1 MTDIRPLAPLETDIA
16 LLLPARR
23 KEKTRQYLLPA
34 DRLRC
39 LAGGLLMEHIAQ
51 GREVLYEEYGKPYLS
66 EGPFFNLSH
75 AGDYV
80 CLAVSESSPVGIDIE
95 LHRSEDFLSLGK
107 TAFHADEID
116 FLEKE
121 PTAERFF
128 TIWTLKESYAKMFGT
143 GFSVEP
149 SSFCVLP
156 GKTRFPFEREVF
168 FKTFNIIEDYSLAVC
183 AAEPIQ
189 AEITFFTFTNCL
201 FVCSNNSIP
210 PISP

>member
-1 MTDIRPLAPLETDIA
+1 MQIIYVTDIRPLAPHEEELT
-16 LLLPARR
+16 LLLPPLRR
-23 KEKTRQYLLPA
+23 EKTRQYLQPK

-39 LAGGLLMEHIAQ
+39 LAGGLLIEKIAK
-51 GREVLYEEYGKPYLS
+51 GREIFYEKYGKPYLS

-75 AGDYV
+75 AWDYV
-80 CLAVSESSPVGIDIE
+80 CLAASESSPVGIDIE
-95 LHRSEDFLSLGK
+95 QHRSEDFPALGR
-107 TAFHADEID
+107 TAFHIDEIN

-128 TIWTLKESYAKMFGT
+128 TIWTLKESYAKMFGA

-149 SSFCVLP
+149 SSFCILP
-156 GKTRFPFEREVF
+156 GKTQLPFERDVF

-189 AEITFFTFTNCL
+189 AEITFFTFEVL
-201 FVCSNNSIP
+201 VSGLIP
-210 PISP
+210 

>member
-1 MTDIRPLAPLETDIA
+1 MTVYIMDIRQLDRLEAGIS
-16 LLLPARR
+16 LLPAWRR
-23 KEKTRQYLLPA
+23 EKINQYLLPA

-39 LAGGLLMEHIAQ
+39 LAGGLLMEFITQ
-51 GREVLYEEYGKPYLS
+51 GREVLYEQYGKPYLP

-75 AGDYV
+75 SGDYV
-80 CLAVSESSPVGIDIE
+80 CLAVSESSTVGIDIE
-95 LHRSEDFLSLGK
+95 QHRSEDFLSLGK

-128 TIWTLKESYAKMFGT
+128 TIWTLKESYAKMVGT

-149 SSFCVLP
+149 SSFCILP
-156 GKTRFPFEREVF
+156 DKMRLPFEREVF
-168 FKTFNIIEDYSLAVC
+168 FKTFHVIEDYSLAVC

-189 AEITFFTFTNCL
+189 AEMTFFTLPTL
-201 FVCSNNSIP
+201 RP
-210 PISP
+210 

>member
-1 MTDIRPLAPLETDIA
+1 LQIIYITDIRPLTPHEEDLTR
-16 LLLPARR
+16 LLPPLRR
-23 KEKTRQYLLPA
+23 EKTRQYLQQK

-39 LAGGLLMEHIAQ
+39 LAGGLLMERITQ
-51 GREVLYEEYGKPYLS
+51 GRDVLYEKYGKPYLS

-80 CLAVSESSPVGIDIE
+80 CLAVSETSPVGIDIE

-121 PTAERFF
+121 PAAERFY
-128 TIWTLKESYAKMFGT
+128 TIWTLKECYAKMFGT
-143 GFSVEP
+143 GFSIEP
-149 SSFCVLP
+149 SSFCILP
-156 GKTRFPFEREVF
+156 DKMRLPFEREVF
-168 FKTFNIIEDYSLAVC
+168 FKSFYVIDDYSLALC

-189 AEITFFTFTNCL
+189 AEIVF
-201 FVCSNNSIP
+201 
-210 PISP
+210 ISVIEEARQTASAL